1 MSDKK
6 LILPA
11 ELKVCATC
19 TYWAGERSVDE
30 DVRLVV
36 VNDCCHGECLV
47 REEQMPALRA
57 AAHDKHCLWDLL
69 EGDKPESGEP
79 SLAPRL

>member
-1 MSDKK
+1 MSDNK

-19 TYWAGERSVDE
+19 PYWAGERSVDD

-36 VNDCCHGECLV
+36 VNECSRGECLV
-47 REEQMPALRA
+47 RERPMPALRA
-57 AAHDKHCLWDLL
+57 VAHHQDCLWDVL
-69 EGDKPESGEP
+69 EGDKPASDELPAEP
-79 SLAPRL
+79 RF